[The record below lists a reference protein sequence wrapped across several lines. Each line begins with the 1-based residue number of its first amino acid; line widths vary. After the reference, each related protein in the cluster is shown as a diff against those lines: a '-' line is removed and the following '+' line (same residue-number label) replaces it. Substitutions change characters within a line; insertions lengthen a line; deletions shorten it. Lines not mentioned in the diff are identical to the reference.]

1 MEALLAVLPTVNAIL
16 ISVSGVFILLGI
28 RAIRRGEQDRHR
40 RAMLTATGLAA
51 LFFVL
56 YLTRVAL
63 GGLSSFNGPAALRPV
78 YLAVLF
84 SHLTLAIVQVPLVL
98 VTLYQ
103 GLRGLFPRHRRLGR
117 VTWPIWV
124 YVSATGVL
132 VYGLLRFPFA
142 S

>member
-1 MEALLAVLPTVNAIL
+1 MERVLTALPTINAVL
-16 ISVSGVFILLGI
+16 ISVSGAFILLGI
-28 RAIRRGEQDRHR
+28 RAIRRGEQDWHK

-56 YLTRVAL
+56 YLTRVTL
-63 GGLSSFNGPAALRPV
+63 GGLSTFSGPPGVRRV
-78 YLAVLF
+78 YLAILF

-98 VTLYQ
+98 VTVYQ
-103 GLRGLFPRHRRLGR
+103 GLRGLLPLHRRVGR

-132 VYGLLRFPFA
+132 VYGLLRFPYG

>member
-16 ISVSGVFILLGI
+16 ISVSGVLILLGI

-63 GGLSSFNGPAALRPV
+63 GGLTSFNGPAALRPV

-132 VYGLLRFPFA
+132 VYGLLRFPYA